1 MTDKEIDY
9 QLREEMNK
17 FYNSVFDVKLNFD
30 LIAHFK
36 KCVMLLAPQQ
46 HKISIHGIK
55 AISETPQSKLTIAM
69 LEEVNKIILNVPL
82 EKLYPSFAKAI
93 KTQIEIERYIVAFNK
108 HISDFRAKLQMKQ
121 ATMRSIA
128 NPGTNNLRIIP
139 TAQA

>member
-1 MTDKEIDY
+1 MTEKEINY
-9 QLREEMNK
+9 QLEEEMNK

-46 HKISIHGIK
+46 HGISIHAIK

-69 LEEVNKIILNVPL
+69 LDEVNKIILNIPL
-82 EKLYPSFAKAI
+82 EKLYPSFDKAV
-93 KTQIEIERYIVAFNK
+93 KSQIEIERYLISFNK
-108 HISDFRAKLQMKQ
+108 HVHDFQTSLQMRQ
-121 ATMRSIA
+121 ATFRSLA
-128 NPGTNNLRIIP
+128 NTSTNNLRIIP

>member
-1 MTDKEIDY
+1 MTEKEINY
-9 QLREEMNK
+9 QLEEEMNK

-55 AISETPQSKLTIAM
+55 AISETEQSKLTIAM

-82 EKLYPSFAKAI
+82 EKLYPSFAKAL
-93 KTQIEIERYIVAFNK
+93 KTQIEIERYIVSFNK

-121 ATMRSIA
+121 ATLRSIA
-128 NPGTNNLRIIP
+128 DPSTNNLRIIP

>member
-1 MTDKEIDY
+1 MTEKEINY
-9 QLREEMNK
+9 QLEEEMNK

-82 EKLYPSFAKAI
+82 EKLYPSFAKAL
-93 KTQIEIERYIVAFNK
+93 KTQIEIERYVVSFNK
-108 HISDFRAKLQMKQ
+108 HISDFQAKLRMKQ
-121 ATMRSIA
+121 ATLKAIA
-128 NPGTNNLRIIP
+128 NPSTNNLRIIP

>member
-1 MTDKEIDY
+1 MSEKEINY
-9 QLREEMNK
+9 QLEEEMNK

-55 AISETPQSKLTIAM
+55 AISETPQSKL
-69 LEEVNKIILNVPL
+69 EEVNKIILNVPL
-82 EKLYPSFAKAI
+82 EKLYPSFAKAL
-93 KTQIEIERYIVAFNK
+93 KTQIEIERYIVSFNK
-108 HISDFRAKLQMKQ
+108 HISDFQAKLRMKQ
-121 ATMRSIA
+121 ATLKSIA
-128 NPGTNNLRIIP
+128 NPSTNNLRIIP

>member
-1 MTDKEIDY
+1 MSEKEINY
-9 QLREEMNK
+9 QLEEEMNK

-55 AISETPQSKLTIAM
+55 AISETEQSKLTIAM